1 MLLIMSWDW
10 ECAQRQSQAARREN
24 SATEPKRNPA
34 SAWMTGWARDSKR
47 ENKMTD
53 EQHEQWLKDVELLGD
68 NAYKMWEYC
77 LMEDEKKTVNTGDLL

>member
-1 MLLIMSWDW
+1 
-10 ECAQRQSQAARREN
+10 
-24 SATEPKRNPA
+24 
-34 SAWMTGWARDSKR
+34 MTGWARDSKR

-77 LMEDEKKTVNTGDLL
+77 LMEDEKNGKYWRSPLKNSHHVLKKRECRRIADAHNARVDRPALDELEK